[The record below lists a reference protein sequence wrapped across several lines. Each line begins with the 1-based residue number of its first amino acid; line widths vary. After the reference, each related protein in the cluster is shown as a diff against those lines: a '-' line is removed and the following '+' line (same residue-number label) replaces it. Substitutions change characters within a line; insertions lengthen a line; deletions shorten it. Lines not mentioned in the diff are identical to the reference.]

1 MSDWLKLLLLGL
13 LSIVFGVFILG
24 APVVAS
30 IAVTAITGVLLLISG
45 GLQLVG
51 GFTVEGMGNKILSIL
66 MGAIML
72 FLGWSF
78 LAHPL
83 QGTISLAMLI
93 LILFMAGGIARVILS
108 FQMRGTAYF
117 WPTIISGVLSI
128 VLAGIIWTNAAA
140 EPAWLLNLVG
150 ILLGIEMLF
159 NGFGLLFAAL
169 FMRGAE
175 KDSGSA

>member
-30 IAVTAITGVLLLISG
+30 IAVTAITGILLLISG

-51 GFTVEGMGNKILSIL
+51 GFTVEGMGNKLLSIL

-78 LAHPL
+78 IAHPL
-83 QGTISLAMLI
+83 QGTISLSMLI
-93 LILFMAGGIARVILS
+93 LILFAAGGIARVFLS
-108 FQMRGTAYF
+108 FQMRGTGFF
-117 WPTIISGVLSI
+117 WPTLISGILSV
-128 VLAGIIWTNAAA
+128 VLAGVIWVNAAA
-140 EPAWLLNLVG
+140 EPAWLLNLIG

-169 FMRGAE
+169 FMRSAE
-175 KDSGSA
+175 KES